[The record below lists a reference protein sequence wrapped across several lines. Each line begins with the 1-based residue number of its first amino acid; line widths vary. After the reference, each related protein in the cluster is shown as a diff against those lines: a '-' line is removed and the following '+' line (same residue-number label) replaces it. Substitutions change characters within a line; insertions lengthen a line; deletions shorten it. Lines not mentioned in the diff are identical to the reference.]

1 MEEKIPLYH
10 FTKHL
15 VTITPKP
22 DTSKAFYWYLAEGIP
37 LDKLIE
43 HYLKYIPSTQL
54 ADMFNFSFDA
64 TAPITAEEAKES
76 KYNVSITQLVE

>member
-1 MEEKIPLYH
+1 MEEKIPPYH

-22 DTSKAFYWYLAEGIP
+22 DASKAFYWYLAKGAS
-37 LDKLIE
+37 LDRQIE
-43 HYLKYIPSTQL
+43 HYLRYTPLTQL

-64 TAPITAEEAKES
+64 TAPITTEEAKES